1 VCVSECVC
9 VRERDIDCVGGCC
22 IDLYFVWLCRS
33 GSTLV
38 ETILDAHPSIYGIGE
53 DSIFN
58 SNLNDIRD
66 AIVAAHVTMQE
77 TNDPRVLPD
86 AITAQAKRVLKL
98 TSAKVREVGDGV
110 KQKGKIKRVV
120 DKMLF
125 NYRNIGF
132 IHLIFPN
139 ASIIH
144 TVRDP
149 MDTLLSCFTHK
160 FDDLGLEWA
169 FDAEALV
176 KQFEQYLTIIAHFK
190 KVISKDRIIDVNF
203 ERLVK
208 DPETNVRN
216 LIVDKMGLEWD
227 SRYVIST

>member
-1 VCVSECVC
+1 MTCFL
-9 VRERDIDCVGGCC
+9 
-22 IDLYFVWLCRS
+22 LYRS
-33 GSTLV
+33 GSTLI

-58 SNLNDIRD
+58 SNLNVIRD
-66 AIVAAHVTMQE
+66 AIVAAHVKQQE
-77 TNDPRVLPD
+77 TQDPTVLRD
-86 AITAQAKRVLKL
+86 AIASQAKRVLKL
-98 TSAKVREVGDGV
+98 TASKVKEGDGV

-132 IHLIFPN
+132 IHMIFPN
-139 ASIIH
+139 AAIIH

-149 MDTLLSCFTHK
+149 MDTILSCFTHK

-169 FDAEALV
+169 FDADALV

-190 KVISKDRIIDVNF
+190 KVISEDRIIDVSF

-208 DPETNVRN
+208 DPETHVRE
-216 LIVDKMGLEWD
+216 LIEDKMSLEWD
-227 SRYVIST
+227 SR

>member
-1 VCVSECVC
+1 MRIECAYSLPPH
-9 VRERDIDCVGGCC
+9 D
-22 IDLYFVWLCRS
+22 RS

-58 SNLNDIRD
+58 SNLNSIRD
-66 AIVAAHVTMQE
+66 AIVAAHTKMQE
-77 TNDPRVLPD
+77 NHDPDVL
-86 AITAQAKRVLKL
+86 AKTIAHEARRVLKL
-98 TSAKVREVGDGV
+98 TASKVREVRDGV
-110 KQKGKIKRVV
+110 QQKGKIKRVV

-132 IHLIFPN
+132 IHLIFPR
-139 ASIIH
+139 ATIIH

-160 FDDLGLEWA
+160 FDDFGLEWA
-169 FDAEALV
+169 FDAAALV
-176 KQFEQYLTIIAHFK
+176 KQFEEYLTIIAHFK
-190 KVISKDRIIDVNF
+190 SVIAEDRIVDVNF
-203 ERLVK
+203 ESLVK
-208 DPETNVRN
+208 EPEVHVRD

-227 SRYVIST
+227 SR